1 MAEYL
6 SPGVYV
12 EEYDSGAV
20 PMQGVSTSTAGFVGL
35 AERGPVIGQPQ
46 LVTSFADYRRMYG
59 GYLSQA
65 GYGDARYLPY
75 AVEQFFANGGSR
87 AYIMRAVP
95 GDAKAAVKTAGV
107 LRITAASPGAW
118 AENMR
123 VTVTPSYKAKTQ
135 VYEVKGSDLTL
146 KNADGFNAGDVVE
159 LFDGNRS
166 AYATVKSVLDRVV
179 TLDAPCSLDVADR
192 RVGTA
197 KYIRTCEITITAR
210 LDDNVEVFENLS
222 LKPEALN
229 YAPVRTSKSD
239 LIKVEVLERKA
250 AAPAPAPVKDDKK
263 DEKKDGK
270 DTPVTPAV
278 SMTSIVPYDLCG
290 GTGSEMILTLEGG
303 SDGTVLN
310 VNPSA
315 YLGEDN
321 GPGKR
326 TGLQAF
332 LENGT
337 VSILLIPG
345 VTAPEVQAALI
356 GFCENRKSCFAIL
369 DIPQELK
376 KTNDVANFRDMYDST
391 YAAMYHPW
399 LEMFDGGA
407 KRTAYFPPSGAM
419 AGIYARSDNERGVHK
434 APANEIVRGCTG
446 LSTLY
451 NTGEQDILN
460 PIGVNLIRSF
470 PGRGIRVWG
479 ARTISSNGLWKYLNV
494 RRLFIYVEE
503 SIKAN
508 TNWVVF
514 EPNSETLWGRVTR
527 TIESFLAT
535 CWRDGA
541 LAGTS
546 PDQAFFVECGLTT
559 MTQDD
564 IDNGRLIC
572 QIGIAPVKPAEF
584 VIFRIT
590 QKTAYE

>member
-12 EEYDSGAV
+12 EEYDSGAT

-46 LVTSFADYRRMYG
+46 LVTSFADYKRMYG

-65 GYGDARYLPY
+65 AYGSNRFLPY
-75 AVEQFFANGGSR
+75 AVEQFFANGGAR

-95 GDAKAAVKTAGV
+95 GDAKAGSRTTGV
-107 LRITAASPGAW
+107 LKLTAANPGAW
-118 AENMR
+118 AEDLR
-123 VTVTPSYKAKTQ
+123 VVVTPASKAKTQ
-135 VYEVKGSDLTL
+135 VLAVNGADLTL
-146 KNADGFNAGDVVE
+146 KNADGFNPGDVVE
-159 LFDGNRS
+159 LFDGKT
-166 AYATVKSVLDRVV
+166 AAHATVKSVLDKVV
-179 TLDAPCSLDVADR
+179 TLDAPCTLDVADTK
-192 RVGTA
+192 VGTA
-197 KYIRTCEITITAR
+197 KYIKTCEITLTAR
-210 LDDNVEVFENLS
+210 LGETVETFENLS
-222 LKPEALN
+222 LKPHALTN
-229 YAPVRTSKSD
+229 VCVKTAKSD
-239 LIKVEVLERKA
+239 LICVEVTAAKA
-250 AAPAPAPVKDDKK
+250 PAAPAPKEKD
-263 DEKKDGK
+263 KDGK
-270 DTPVTPAV
+270 EIPAPAPKAA
-278 SMTSIVPYDLCG
+278 SIVPYELCG
-290 GTGSEMILTLEGG
+290 GSGSELVLTLQGG
-303 SDGTVLN
+303 SNGSVLTVT
-310 VNPSA
+310 PDA
-315 YLGEDN
+315 FLGKDD

-332 LENGT
+332 QENGN
-337 VSILLIPG
+337 VSIMAIPG
-345 VTAPEVQAALI
+345 VTAPEVQASLI
-356 GFCENRKSCFAIL
+356 AFCENKKSCFAIL
-369 DIPQELK
+369 DVPMELK

-399 LEMFDGGA
+399 LEMYDTGS
-407 KRTAYFPPSGAM
+407 KRSAYFPPSGAM
-419 AGIYARSDNERGVHK
+419 AGIYARTDIERGVHK
-434 APANEIVRGCTG
+434 APANEVVRGCTG
-446 LSTLY
+446 LSCAY
-451 NTGEQDILN
+451 NEGEQDILN

-470 PGRGIRVWG
+470 TGRGIRVWG

-514 EPNSETLWGRVTR
+514 EPNSTTLWNRVTR
-527 TIESFLAT
+527 TIETFLAT

-541 LAGTS
+541 LAGSTPS
-546 PDQAFFVECGLTT
+546 EAFFVECGPTT

-590 QKTAYE
+590 QKTASE